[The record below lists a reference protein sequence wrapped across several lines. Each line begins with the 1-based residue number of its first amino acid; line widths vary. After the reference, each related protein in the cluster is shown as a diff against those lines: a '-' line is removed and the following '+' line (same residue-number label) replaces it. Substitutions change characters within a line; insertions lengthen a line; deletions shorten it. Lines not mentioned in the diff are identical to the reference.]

1 MPIQQID
8 NTRVTSYPKPTGSYT
23 HYDPKAPKPGVIQDT
38 GTITEDNSNPV
49 RKAIQNYTA
58 SYLNSNFANSPFM
71 DVMRWL
77 PGLSYIERVVTGQP
91 VEENE
96 SLSMVMP
103 IKTPIVSAKLPM
115 AERLGLTK
123 AERNSMS
130 RNQREALEDLE
141 YLLETDKK
149 NKFVIRD
156 GKPIYVSDSN
166 PGDVAVIRDMINNG
180 ATYNEHGGFSLKTP
194 EGYVRILPSNTGRNK
209 FGYVADNFPTQWGD
223 ATVMPAGYRY
233 QKIILT
239 SPYTDMF
246 DSGSVRDLAKSTEIG
261 VSKVI
266 PKDVMKGLWK
276 NVDKYTQPG
285 TYLSGDEGS
294 MPMGWS
300 LYQRWKNRNSIV
312 RKSNN
317 DGSLGAPER
326 GGNLN
331 TFYTMLTSPEKIKSR
346 TNGLSTDSYLAILKQ
361 GNRPGHKLRFS
372 NDGFTTFNSQGVEN
386 KFISDMLEQAK
397 AGKIS
402 QQTFVDAFNN
412 WVKPYNGAPAMIKN
426 GEVVIPHPFVL
437 YEKGGKI

>member
-1 MPIQQID
+1 MLIQQID
-8 NTRVTSYPKPTGSYT
+8 NTKVTSSPKPTGSYT

-38 GTITEDNSNPV
+38 GTITEDNSNSV

-58 SYLNSNFANSPFM
+58 KYLNSNFAKSPFM

-77 PGLSYIERVVTGQP
+77 PGLSYMEKVVTGQP
-91 VEENE
+91 VGENE
-96 SLSMVMP
+96 SLSMIMP
-103 IKTPIVSAKLPM
+103 IKTPIASTKLPM

-156 GKPIYVSDSN
+156 EKPTYVSDSN

-180 ATYNEHGGFSLKTP
+180 ATYNEFGGFSLKTP

-209 FGYVADNFPTQWGD
+209 FGYAADNFPTQWGE
-223 ATVMPAGYRY
+223 ATVMPSGYRY

-246 DSGSVRDLAKSTEIG
+246 NSKPVAESAGIG

-276 NVDKYTQPG
+276 NVDTYTQPG
-285 TYLSGDEGS
+285 TYLSGDEGA

-300 LYQRWKNRNSIV
+300 LYQRWKNRNSVV
-312 RKSNN
+312 RRSNN
-317 DGSLGAPER
+317 DGSLGAPQR

-331 TFYTMLTSPEKIKSR
+331 AFYTMLTSPEKIKSR

-361 GNRPGHKLRFS
+361 GTRPGHKLRFS

-426 GEVVIPHPFVL
+426 GEIVIPHPFVL